1 MGKSKVPE
9 MRTALRV
16 LLALGAT
23 YCAVVAFAILFAFV
37 ITGWE
42 LVAVAFVFGAIAL
55 AVALRPRHTKPSKLT
70 R

>member
-1 MGKSKVPE
+1 M
-9 MRTALRV
+9 RV

-23 YCAVVAFAILFAFV
+23 YCALVVVALLFAFA

-42 LVAVAFVFGAIAL
+42 LLVVALVLGMIAL
-55 AVALRPRHTKPSKLT
+55 RVALRPRRSMPH